1 MPKIAAV
8 EMNMLCLGGSID
20 SFTLRAASMF
30 SGKVGRLR
38 TKMTALSLSALA
50 LSAILLAKLPP
61 SLRFVR
67 IILQRG

>member
-38 TKMTALSLSALA
+38 TKMTVLS
-50 LSAILLAKLPP
+50 LSAILLAKLPS